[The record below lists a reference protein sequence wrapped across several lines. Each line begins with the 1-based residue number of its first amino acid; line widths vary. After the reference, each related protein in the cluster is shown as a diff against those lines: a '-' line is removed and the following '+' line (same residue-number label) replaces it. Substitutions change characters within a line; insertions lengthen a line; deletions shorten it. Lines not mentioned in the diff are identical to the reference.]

1 MLEATYQ
8 IMDRMPNYKSERDRW
23 SWGIGGLH
31 YWKACQLDIDK
42 EELLKNLDNKE
53 VPLDMF
59 KKSLSGDK
67 TVLNNSAYNI
77 IDNATTDDIRVS
89 EKYNV
94 VIIDG
99 VNNMIK
105 IDL

>member
-23 SWGIGGLH
+23 CWGIGGLH
-31 YWKACQLDIDK
+31 YWKACKLDIDK

-53 VPLDMF
+53 VLLDMF
-59 KKSLSGDK
+59 KKSLGGDN

-94 VIIDG
+94 LIIDG

>member
-1 MLEATYQ
+1 MLECTYQ
-8 IMDRMPNYKSERDRW
+8 IMDRMPDYASERDRW

-53 VPLDMF
+53 VLLDMF
-59 KKSLSGDK
+59 KKSLGGDK

-77 IDNATTDDIRVS
+77 IDNATTDSIRIS
-89 EKYNV
+89 AKYNV
-94 VIIDG
+94 LIIDG
-99 VNNMIK
+99 ANNMIK